1 MSFNNPGRGRMPKE
15 DKVEL
20 QGEVVE
26 VLPNAMFRIKV
37 PNNNEDHMV
46 LATLSG
52 RMRTNNINV
61 LLHDLVTVE
70 VSVYDLSK
78 GRITFRKKGKK

>member
-1 MSFNNPGRGRMPKE
+1 MSKA
-15 DKVEL
+15 DKIEF

-61 LLHDLVTVE
+61 LLHDIVTVE
-70 VSVYDLSK
+70 VSMYDLSK